1 MCVQEFNKDYG
12 YEYLYWNQIC
22 RPVPH
27 YVLRVY
33 KCMGKL
39 LHQGVQAAVMQVNL
53 SLVLHEASQS
63 SLGYI
68 LLEYAVLQT
77 TTSIKNK

>member
-1 MCVQEFNKDYG
+1 MQEFKEDYG
-12 YEYLYWNQIC
+12 YYGVYRNQIC
-22 RPVPH
+22 RPVAH
-27 YVLRVY
+27 YVLRAY
-33 KCMGKL
+33 KCMGKIRI
-39 LHQGVQAAVMQVNL
+39 HQGVQTAVMQVNL

-63 SLGYI
+63 RLGYI